1 MTQSPPPP
9 PPPAGPDG
17 TGPDQGGPLLHLLSA
32 ALQLWLRQ
40 QCQRVET
47 LEIQLRGSAGA
58 LLRGRL
64 AGVQVKA
71 RGVTYQNL
79 DLELVELVS
88 GPLQVQMGH
97 LWRGQGVQLQQS
109 FRVSGLVSLTAAG
122 LSRSFAQPRWRAIA
136 DQLAEELVG
145 ITPLVGLQVRGE
157 RLVLVAQGVAEPR
170 PVELETT
177 LRSCEGGVEVASLD
191 GSLRSLLPFEPPLRL
206 QRVAVEAGMV
216 VLEGEATVIP

>member
-1 MTQSPPPP
+1 MTNPPPPP
-9 PPPAGPDG
+9 PPPAGAVG
-17 TGPDQGGPLLHLLSA
+17 SGSDQGGPLLHLLSA

-40 QCQRVET
+40 QCERVES
-47 LEIQLRGSAGA
+47 LEIQLRGSTGA

-79 DLELVELVS
+79 DLEMVELVS
-88 GPLQVQMGH
+88 GPLQVQVGS

-122 LSRSFAQPRWRAIA
+122 LSRSFAQPRWRSIA
-136 DQLAEELVG
+136 DQLAEQLVG

-157 RLVLVAQGVAEPR
+157 RLVLVAQGMAERR
-170 PVELETT
+170 PVELEAT
-177 LRSCEGGVEVASLD
+177 LQSCEGGLELASVD
-191 GSLRSLLPFEPPLRL
+191 GSLRSLLPIEPPLRL
-206 QRVAVEAGMV
+206 QRAAVEAGMV

>member
-1 MTQSPPPP
+1 VTTPPPL
-9 PPPAGPDG
+9 PPPAGAAG
-17 TGPDQGGPLLHLLSA
+17 SGSGQGGPLLHLLSA

-40 QCQRVET
+40 QCERVES

-88 GPLQVQMGH
+88 GPLQVQMGN

-122 LSRSFAQPRWRAIA
+122 LSRSFAQPRWRTLA
-136 DQLAEELVG
+136 DQLAEQLVG

-157 RLVLVAQGVAEPR
+157 RLVLVAQGLAEAR
-170 PVELETT
+170 PVELEAT
-177 LRSCEGGVEVASLD
+177 LRSCEGGLELATVD
-191 GSLRSLLPFEPPLRL
+191 GSLRSLLPLDPSLRL
-206 QRVAVEAGMV
+206 QRAAVEAGMV